1 MFLIYFLFSHLMDST
16 YSPNDSKSRKTM
28 MRSYFYETHC
38 YRSLFSI
45 SSENFNLE

>member
-16 YSPNDSKSRKTM
+16 YSPNDFKSRKTM